1 MNIFQKIVALLQ
13 LRQARKKAD
22 EAHSKNGERYYVMP
36 TTDSSRRPKVVV
48 LDRKNFRILKHKGY
62 ISAKASVRH
71 LIQECFYFTPYAN
84 GDGYIDAK
92 ACDIKKRQYLA
103 WYQAMLRLKKAK
115 K

>member
-1 MNIFQKIVALLQ
+1 MNIFQKMVALLQ
-13 LRQARKKAD
+13 LTQARKKAD
-22 EAHSKNGERYYVMP
+22 EAHAKTGERYYVMP

-71 LIQECFYFTPYAN
+71 LIQECFYFTSYAN

-103 WYQAMLRLKKAK
+103 WYQAMLKREKAK
-115 K
+115 